1 MNVRLNDISDT
12 KLKGT
17 RTITADNG
25 CTAKFSVE
33 LVRSTK

>member
-1 MNVRLNDISDT
+1 MNVLLNDISDN
-12 KLKGT
+12 KIKGT
-17 RTITADNG
+17 RTVTSDG